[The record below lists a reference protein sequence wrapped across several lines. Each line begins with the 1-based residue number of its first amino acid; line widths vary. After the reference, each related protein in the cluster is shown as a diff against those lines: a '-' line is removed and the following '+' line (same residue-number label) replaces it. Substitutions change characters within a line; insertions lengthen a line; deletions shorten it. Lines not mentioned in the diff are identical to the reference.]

1 MTAAQTA
8 AGAPAGTIRRLAP
21 EDLARVIEIDRA
33 LAGAARPGFFE
44 KRLASAVRH
53 PDAFVQLGW
62 VENGTLEGFV
72 FAHVLDG
79 EFGGVHPVGILDVIG
94 TSSAVRGHG
103 GAHALMEALEAALKK
118 RGARE
123 LRSQTLWSNQTLT
136 HFFAAAGFAL
146 APNLVLD
153 RPCARADDEIPPGAT
168 DEFGAEDLSQDRVP
182 VRTLRAGDL
191 PIVVT
196 IDRRITGRDRTGYYE
211 RKVRENLEE
220 SGIRLSMVAEAD
232 DTTAGFVMARVDY
245 GEFGMTESEAVLDTL
260 GVDPEFRDRD
270 VGSALLLELLGQLET
285 LHVDRVRTEVPWN
298 AHALL
303 AFLEARGFR
312 PSQRLTFVRAL

>member
-1 MTAAQTA
+1 MTAVSAEGPT
-8 AGAPAGTIRRLAP
+8 GTIRRLSP
-21 EDLARVIEIDRA
+21 DDLDRVIDIDRA
-33 LAGAARPGFFE
+33 LSGVPRRGFFE
-44 KRLASAVRH
+44 TRLASAIRH

-62 VENGTLEGFV
+62 IENGALEGFV

-79 EFGGVHPVGILDVIG
+79 EFGGTHPVAILDALG
-94 TSSAVRGHG
+94 TSTATRGHG
-103 GAHALMEALEAALKK
+103 GAHALMTALEAAARK
-118 RGARE
+118 RGVRE
-123 LRSQTLWSNQTLT
+123 LRSQTLWSDQALT
-136 HFFAAAGFAL
+136 RFFAAAGFAL

-153 RPCARADDEIPPGAT
+153 RACARRDDEIPPGAF
-168 DEFGAEDLSQDRVP
+168 DESGGEDLSQARVP

-191 PIVVT
+191 STIVS
-196 IDRRITGRDRTGYYE
+196 IDRRITGRDRAGYFG
-211 RKVRENLEE
+211 RKARENLEE

-245 GEFGMTESEAVLDTL
+245 GEFGRADSEAVLDTI

-270 VGSALLLELLGQLET
+270 VGSALLVELLGQLET
-285 LHVDRVRTEVPWN
+285 LRVDRVRTEVPWN

-312 PSQRLTFVRAL
+312 PSQRLTFARAL